1 MVVES
6 GRIAHVNVAFKKL
19 VIGIATLVLLC
30 SLPLAGCSSGT
41 SDASS
46 SASDAAVGLAQ
57 TTVTVTDA
65 DGQVAS
71 YTVETAAEGA
81 TVLSVIQATDADV
94 TVEDGQYGTYI
105 SAINGLAAEG
115 SSGWV
120 YTVNGE
126 QVMESVDACPVADG
140 DTVEFSYITM

>member
-41 SDASS
+41 FDASS
-46 SASDAAVGLAQ
+46 SASGAAVELAQ

-126 QVMESVDACPVADG
+126 QVMDSVDACPIADG

>member
-46 SASDAAVGLAQ
+46 SASGAAVELAQ

-126 QVMESVDACPVADG
+126 QVMDSVDACPIADG

>member
-46 SASDAAVGLAQ
+46 SASGAAVELAQ

-81 TVLSVIQATDADV
+81 TVLSVIQATVADV

-126 QVMESVDACPVADG
+126 QVMDSVDACPIADG

>member
-46 SASDAAVGLAQ
+46 SASGAAIELAQ

-81 TVLSVIQATDADV
+81 TVLSAIQATDADV

>member
-6 GRIAHVNVAFKKL
+6 GRISNVNVAFKKL

-46 SASDAAVGLAQ
+46 SASGAAVELAQ

>member
-19 VIGIATLVLLC
+19 VIGVATLVLLC

-41 SDASS
+41 SGASS
-46 SASDAAVGLAQ
+46 SASGAAVELAQ

-65 DGQVAS
+65 DGQVAN

-94 TVEDGQYGTYI
+94 TVENGQYGTCI

>member
-41 SDASS
+41 SEASS
-46 SASDAAVGLAQ
+46 SASGAAVELAQ

>member
-46 SASDAAVGLAQ
+46 SASGATVELAQ

-126 QVMESVDACPVADG
+126 QVMDSVDACPIADG

>member
-19 VIGIATLVLLC
+19 VIGITTLVLLC
-30 SLPLAGCSSGT
+30 SLPLTGCSSGT

-46 SASDAAVGLAQ
+46 SASGAAVELAQ

>member
-46 SASDAAVGLAQ
+46 SASGAAVELAQ

-65 DGQVAS
+65 DSQVAS

>member
-46 SASDAAVGLAQ
+46 SASGAAVELAQ

-140 DTVEFSYITM
+140 DTVEFSYIRM

>member
-41 SDASS
+41 SDVSS
-46 SASDAAVGLAQ
+46 SASGAAVGLAQ

>member
-46 SASDAAVGLAQ
+46 SASGAAVELAQ

>member
-6 GRIAHVNVAFKKL
+6 GRMAHVNVAFKKL

-46 SASDAAVGLAQ
+46 SASGAAVELAQ

>member
-46 SASDAAVGLAQ
+46 SASGAAVELAQ
-57 TTVTVTDA
+57 TTVMVTDA

-126 QVMESVDACPVADG
+126 QVMDSVDACPIADG

>member
-46 SASDAAVGLAQ
+46 SASGAAVELAQ

-81 TVLSVIQATDADV
+81 TVLSVIRATDADV

>member
-46 SASDAAVGLAQ
+46 SASSAAVELAQ

-126 QVMESVDACPVADG
+126 QVMDSVDACPIADG

>member
-46 SASDAAVGLAQ
+46 SASGAAVELTQ

>member
-46 SASDAAVGLAQ
+46 SASGAAVELAQ
-57 TTVTVTDA
+57 TTVTVIDA

>member
-46 SASDAAVGLAQ
+46 SASGAAVGLAQ

-126 QVMESVDACPVADG
+126 QVMDSVDACPIADG

>member
-19 VIGIATLVLLC
+19 VIGIATLVLFC

-41 SDASS
+41 SDVSS
-46 SASDAAVGLAQ
+46 SASGAAVELAQ

>member
-19 VIGIATLVLLC
+19 VISIATLVLLC
-30 SLPLAGCSSGT
+30 SLPLTGCSSGT

-46 SASDAAVGLAQ
+46 SASGAAVELAQ

>member
-46 SASDAAVGLAQ
+46 SASGAAVELAQ

-94 TVEDGQYGTYI
+94 TVENGQYGTYI

>member
-30 SLPLAGCSSGT
+30 SLPLAGCSSCT

-46 SASDAAVGLAQ
+46 SASGAAVELAQ

-126 QVMESVDACPVADG
+126 QVMESVDACPIADG

>member
-46 SASDAAVGLAQ
+46 SASGTAVELAQ

-81 TVLSVIQATDADV
+81 TVLSVIQAIDADV

>member
-46 SASDAAVGLAQ
+46 SASGAAVELAQ

-140 DTVEFSYITM
+140 DTVEFSYITL

>member
-46 SASDAAVGLAQ
+46 SASGTAVELTQ

>member
-19 VIGIATLVLLC
+19 VIGVATLVLLC

-41 SDASS
+41 SGASS
-46 SASDAAVGLAQ
+46 SASGPAVELAQ

-65 DGQVAS
+65 DGQVAN

-94 TVEDGQYGTYI
+94 TVENGQYGTYI

>member
-46 SASDAAVGLAQ
+46 SASGAAVGLAQ

-71 YTVETAAEGA
+71 YAVETAAEGA

>member
-46 SASDAAVGLAQ
+46 SASDAAVELAQ

-94 TVEDGQYGTYI
+94 TVEDDQYGTYI

-126 QVMESVDACPVADG
+126 QVMDSVDACPIADG

>member
-46 SASDAAVGLAQ
+46 SASGAAVELAQ

-71 YTVETAAEGA
+71 YTVEN
-81 TVLSVIQATDADV
+81 
-94 TVEDGQYGTYI
+94 GQYGTYI

-126 QVMESVDACPVADG
+126 QVMESADACPVADG

>member
-46 SASDAAVGLAQ
+46 SASGTAVELAQ
-57 TTVTVTDA
+57 TTMTVTDA

>member
-46 SASDAAVGLAQ
+46 SASGAAVELAQ

-71 YTVETAAEGA
+71 YTVEMAAQGA

-94 TVEDGQYGTYI
+94 TVENGQYGTYI

>member
-46 SASDAAVGLAQ
+46 SASGAAVELAQ

-71 YTVETAAEGA
+71 YTVETAAGGA

>member
-115 SSGWV
+115 NSGWV

>member
-41 SDASS
+41 SDASP
-46 SASDAAVGLAQ
+46 SASGAAVELAQ

>member
-46 SASDAAVGLAQ
+46 SASGAAVELAQ

-81 TVLSVIQATDADV
+81 TVLSVILATDADV

>member
-41 SDASS
+41 PDASS
-46 SASDAAVGLAQ
+46 SASGAAVGLAQ

>member
-46 SASDAAVGLAQ
+46 SASGTAVELAQ

-126 QVMESVDACPVADG
+126 QVMDSVDACPIADG